1 MQYPL
6 LRDLAIIFAGS
17 LLVILVFHRLKLPAL
32 PGFIVAGVLLGPNAL
47 GLVSDVHQVESLA
60 EVGVI
65 LLLFT
70 IGIEFSLSRL
80 REMGRQVVIGGGA
93 QVLLTV
99 GLAAAV
105 AAALGLAWPVAVL
118 VGFLVALS
126 STAIVLKGLAD
137 KGEIDT
143 PHGRLATGVLIFQ
156 DLCVVPMMLVLPFL
170 AGAADGEGGA
180 AGLAW
185 ALAKAGLVVAGVL
198 VLARTVVPRVLS
210 EIVKT
215 RSRELFLIAVILVGT
230 LTALGTAAAGASL
243 ALGAFLAGLVISE
256 SDYGHQAMA
265 ELLPFR
271 DVFISLFFVTVGML
285 VQVGFL
291 RDHPVLALAGVA
303 AIMGGKSVLAAL
315 GPAVLGYS
323 GRVALLAGLAVSQ
336 IGEFSFVLARQGRG
350 AGILAEGPYQTFL
363 AVAVLTMLVT
373 PFALQSGP
381 ALLDALE
388 RWIPLDRLLP
398 GFRPQALTPVGEPL
412 TDHVIVAGY
421 GLNGRNL
428 AAALRSIRAPYL
440 IVELNAQTVRQA
452 RARGEPAFYGDA
464 TREEILRGL
473 GAERARMLVVAISDP
488 AATRRMV
495 RVARALNPRIHI
507 IARTRY
513 VVEMPELT
521 RLGADVVIPEEFE
534 TSIEIFARV
543 LAHYGVPRGDI
554 ERLVEEIRGSQYE
567 MLRGDAS
574 GRLSLDGV
582 AGVPQ
587 MAIERMRLA
596 PQSALAG
603 KRLAATGLRSETGAL
618 VLSVVRG
625 DAEIATPG
633 PQFRLVAGDVLV
645 VVGQPHQLNAA
656 ARLIGGNS
664 AAATQPQK

>member
-1 MQYPL
+1 MQYVL
-6 LRDLAIIFAGS
+6 LEDLAIIFAGS
-17 LLVILVFHRLKLPAL
+17 LVVILAFHRLKLPAL

-93 QVLLTV
+93 QVVLTV
-99 GLAAAV
+99 GLS
-105 AAALGLAWPVAVL
+105 AALAAGLGLPWPVAVL

-170 AGAADGEGGA
+170 AGAADGGA
-180 AGLAW
+180 GGLAW
-185 ALAKAGLVVAGVL
+185 ALAKAALVVAGVL

-291 RDHPVLALAGVA
+291 RDHPALALLGVA

-315 GPAVLGYS
+315 GPALLGYS

-350 AGILAEGPYQTFL
+350 TGLLPEGLYQSFL

-381 ALLDALE
+381 VLLDGLE
-388 RWIPLDRLLP
+388 RLIPLDRLLP

-495 RVARALNPRIHI
+495 RVARGLNPRIYI

-554 ERLVEEIRGSQYE
+554 DRLVDEIRGSHYE
-567 MLRGDAS
+567 VLRSDTA
-574 GRLSLDGV
+574 GRLSLDAV

-587 MAIERMRLA
+587 MAIERMRLS
-596 PQSALAG
+596 PQSTLAG
-603 KRLAATGLRSETGAL
+603 KRLAATGLRSQTGAL

-625 DAEIATPG
+625 DEEVATPG

-645 VVGQPHQLNAA
+645 VVGQPHQLQAA
-656 ARLIGGNS
+656 ARLVAGNS
-664 AAATQPQK
+664 VAKSQQLKV

>member
-1 MQYPL
+1 MQYLL

-243 ALGAFLAGLVISE
+243 GLGA
-256 SDYGHQAMA
+256 
-265 ELLPFR
+265 
-271 DVFISLFFVTVGML
+271 
-285 VQVGFL
+285 
-291 RDHPVLALAGVA
+291 
-303 AIMGGKSVLAAL
+303 
-315 GPAVLGYS
+315 
-323 GRVALLAGLAVSQ
+323 
-336 IGEFSFVLARQGRG
+336 
-350 AGILAEGPYQTFL
+350 FL

-554 ERLVEEIRGSQYE
+554 ERLVEEIRGSHYE

-574 GRLSLDGV
+574 GRLSLEGV

-645 VVGQPHQLNAA
+645 VVGQPHLLNAA
-656 ARLIGGNS
+656 AKS
-664 AAATQPQK
+664 